1 MKAKTI
7 PKTNLSPIRRKS
19 SPKPYVSCLFRKNR
33 RLSLRFALDFQDS
46 AVILVFDFES
56 SNKGNLRKD
65 PLPMSNTARNAAL
78 GLLLGV
84 TAAIAAP
91 ADDGS
96 SLWLRTPIPDK
107 AAYRMDTD
115 KPISATMNIVLSEL
129 SRFRQRNW
137 AVATDKHRNDLGNEG
152 FEIRIMNDT
161 VKIHAQTD
169 IGLLYGA

>member
-1 MKAKTI
+1 
-7 PKTNLSPIRRKS
+7 
-19 SPKPYVSCLFRKNR
+19 
-33 RLSLRFALDFQDS
+33 
-46 AVILVFDFES
+46 
-56 SNKGNLRKD
+56 
-65 PLPMSNTARNAAL
+65 MSNTARNAAL

-137 AVATDKHRNDLGNEG
+137 AVATDKHRNDLGSEG

-169 IGLLYGA
+169 IGLLYGAYHLLRDQACGSQITDNYYVKEVAQRSTSSCWALHMSLIAS

>member
-1 MKAKTI
+1 
-7 PKTNLSPIRRKS
+7 
-19 SPKPYVSCLFRKNR
+19 
-33 RLSLRFALDFQDS
+33 
-46 AVILVFDFES
+46 
-56 SNKGNLRKD
+56 
-65 PLPMSNTARNAAL
+65 MSNTARNAAL

-84 TAAIAAP
+84 TAAISAP

-96 SLWLRTPIPDK
+96 GLWLRTPIP
-107 AAYRMDTD
+107 AQNAYHMDTD

-152 FEIRIMNDT
+152 FEIRIMNDM

-169 IGLLYGA
+169 IGLLYGAYHLLREQACGSQITDNYYVKEVPYYKFRMLNHWDNLDGTVERGYAGNSI